1 MNRITFRSLIAVP
14 VLLVLLSVPSV
25 ASADG
30 ITWTLS
36 GVTFDDGTAATGSL
50 VFDAT
55 TGTVLSADVV
65 TTGCPT
71 CTFTTGET
79 YTAQNPGAA
88 PFMPFSIVL
97 VPTGSVSTDTRL
109 FDFELVMP
117 GIKAASF
124 SPVDLLAGVA
134 FEGVCGD
141 DACDVAADS
150 PFRFVAGGQL
160 VAPSVA
166 TPEPSTFL
174 LVGMGLLCLVVA
186 TKRLALA

>member
-1 MNRITFRSLIAVP
+1 MNHTTFRSLMAVP
-14 VLLVLLSVPSV
+14 VLLVLLCVPSV

-36 GVTFDDGTAATGSL
+36 GVTFDDGAKATGSL

-55 TGTVLSADVV
+55 TGMVLSANVV

-79 YTAQNPGAA
+79 YKAEDPGSA

-97 VPTGSVSTDTRL
+97 VPTGSVSTGTRL
-109 FDFELVMP
+109 FDFELANP
-117 GIKAASF
+117 GLTGSLN
-124 SPVDLLAGVA
+124 PVDLLGGVA

-141 DACDVAADS
+141 DACDVPADS

-160 VAPSVA
+160 AVT

-186 TKRLALA
+186 TKRLALP

>member
-14 VLLVLLSVPSV
+14 VLLVLLCIPSV

-36 GVTFDDGTAATGSL
+36 GVSFAGGTKATGSL

-55 TGTVLSADVV
+55 TDMVVSASIV

-71 CTFTTGET
+71 CTFTGET
-79 YTAQNPGAA
+79 YTTQNPGSA

-97 VPTGSVSTDTRL
+97 VPTGSVSTGTPLLDL
-109 FDFELVMP
+109 ELAMP
-117 GIKAASF
+117 GLTGSLN
-124 SPVDLLAGVA
+124 PVDLLAGVA
-134 FEGVCGD
+134 FEGFCGD
-141 DACDVAADS
+141 DACDVAANS
-150 PFRFVAGGQL
+150 PFRSVTGGQL
-160 VAPSVA
+160 VGPTVT

-174 LVGMGLLCLVVA
+174 LVGVGLLCLVVT
-186 TKRLALA
+186 TKRLALP